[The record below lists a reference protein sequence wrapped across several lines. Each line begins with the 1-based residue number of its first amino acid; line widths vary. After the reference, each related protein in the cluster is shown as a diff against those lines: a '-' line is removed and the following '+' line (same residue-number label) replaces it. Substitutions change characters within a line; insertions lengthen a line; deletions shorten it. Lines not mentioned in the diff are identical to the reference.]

1 MKKLFVIPFLLSV
14 VGFCSM
20 MKLHD
25 ESRMTQSKKLYPAAE
40 VRFHAAGFFFS
51 CHTFLKFAENFF
63 GKCGEFVAKSA
74 SKGQKSKK
82 GGGLN
87 G

>member
-1 MKKLFVIPFLLSV
+1 MKKLSVIPFLLSV

-25 ESRMTQSKKLYPAAE
+25 ESRMTQSNKLYPAAE
-40 VRFHAAGFFFS
+40 VRFHAAGFFL
-51 CHTFLKFAENFF
+51 FLSYIFKLAEIFF

>member
-40 VRFHAAGFFFS
+40 VRFHAAGFFL
-51 CHTFLKFAENFF
+51 FLSYIFKIAEIFF
-63 GKCGEFVAKSA
+63 RKCGEFVAKSA